1 VVAAVTGRLTALVEH
16 RRWATLARIRRLG
29 GMALV
34 ATAAAGGL
42 AGAWLGPPAMEL
54 VFGDGVRLEP
64 GDSAVVA
71 VGTVIAM
78 ANLVLTLGLLARN
91 RSGGVVAA
99 WLVAAP
105 FGAAGHLLLG
115 DSALSSTCWTF
126 LVTEVAAFAALA
138 GWESRS
144 DRLVGREEHRGAERQ
159 VATGEDAGLD
169 S

>member
-1 VVAAVTGRLTALVEH
+1 AAL
-16 RRWATLARIRRLG
+16 
-29 GMALV
+29 
-34 ATAAAGGL
+34 GGL

-54 VFGDGVRLEP
+54 VFGNGVRLAP
-64 GDSAVVA
+64 SDSALVA

-99 WLVAAP
+99 WLIAAP

-115 DSALSSTCWTF
+115 DSSLSSTCWTF
-126 LVTEVAAFAALA
+126 LVIEAVSFVALS

-144 DRLVGREEHRGAERQ
+144 DRLVGREEHRGAEGQ
-159 VATGEDAGLD
+159 VAAGEEASLD
-169 S
+169 P